1 MEKRL
6 VSVVIPTYKRS
17 ETLERA
23 IQSVLDQTHSDL
35 EVIIVDD
42 NEPDDEYSKGVQERL
57 RAFSDSRLRYVQQER
72 HINGSAA
79 RNAGINAA
87 NGEYIGFLD
96 DDDVWYRDKIEK
108 QLKVF
113 ESDESIG
120 LVYTGAKAIYV
131 TDQISYNIKPQYRGD
146 LSKQILFFNCI
157 GTTSTVLVKK
167 SVLEE
172 AGLFDIEMPAKQDYD
187 LWIRICQI
195 TKIGCVEDIEIDY
208 INERGGAQIS
218 SNTQKYE
225 TAIQRIDEKYSD
237 LFEKLD
243 KTEKDK
249 RQQLALRGIAYRALR
264 NGDKPKARYYL
275 RKCLTYGFDKR
286 TIAFYL
292 LSPFNYR
299 FILWLRKFKP

>member
-1 MEKRL
+1 MEKGL

-23 IQSVLDQTHSDL
+23 IQSVLDQTYSNL

-42 NEPDDEYSKGVQERL
+42 NEPDDEYSKGVQQRL
-57 RAFSDSRLRYVQQER
+57 HAFSDSRMRYVQQKM

-79 RNAGINAA
+79 RNEGIRASK
-87 NGEYIGFLD
+87 GEFVGFLD
-96 DDDVWYRDKIEK
+96 DDDVWYPDKIEK
-108 QLKVF
+108 QLRVF
-113 ESDESIG
+113 ETDESIG
-120 LVYTGAKAIYV
+120 LVYTGAKAVYI
-131 TDQISYNIKPQYRGD
+131 TDQISYNIKPQHKGD
-146 LSKQILFFNCI
+146 LSKKILMSNCI
-157 GTTSTVLVKK
+157 GTTSTVLVKRK
-167 SVLEE
+167 VLEE

-195 TKIGCVEDIEIDY
+195 TEVGYVEDIEIDY
-208 INERGGAQIS
+208 INERGGIQIS
-218 SNTQKYE
+218 SNTGKYE
-225 TAIQRIDEKYSD
+225 TAIRRIDEKYSD

-243 KTEKDK
+243 DRDKRK

-264 NGDKPKARYYL
+264 NGDKSKARDYL
-275 RKCLTYGFDKR
+275 RKCFTYGFDKR
-286 TIAFYL
+286 TLAFYL